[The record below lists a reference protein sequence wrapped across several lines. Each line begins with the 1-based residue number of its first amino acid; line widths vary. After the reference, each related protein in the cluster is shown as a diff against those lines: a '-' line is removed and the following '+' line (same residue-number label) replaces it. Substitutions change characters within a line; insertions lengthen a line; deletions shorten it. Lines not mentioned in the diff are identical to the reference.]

1 MQKDLS
7 IVIPCY
13 NENSRGNFQYR
24 LDKLI
29 SFMCENT
36 NIDFEIILVNDGS
49 TDDTLKVIKYYE
61 DNYEFVKV
69 ITYKKNVG
77 KSHALKQGIRRA
89 VGDYTLMMD
98 ADLNVP
104 LKNINKFYN
113 YISKATLHH
122 LVIAVRTNKYEN
134 RSSARK
140 FLSRMA
146 HLSTSIL
153 LGIPNI
159 KDTQCGFKMF
169 KTDKAVRI
177 LPCIRSKRWLF
188 DIELILYMQAQGIKV
203 RTYDVKA
210 REDVP
215 STINSMEALK
225 SSIKELLMIVF
236 TRRSTIK
243 QIQNT

>member
-69 ITYKKNVG
+69 ITYKKNIG
-77 KSHALKQGIRRA
+77 KSHALKQGIKRA

-169 KTDKAVRI
+169 KTDKLLLR
-177 LPCIRSKRWLF
+177 
-188 DIELILYMQAQGIKV
+188 IELSEFRLTYPHCMDNTHHILHILLYITADK
-203 RTYDVKA
+203 
-210 REDVP
+210 
-215 STINSMEALK
+215 TISEHCSQSCHFLLIRFFRRHNRYKLFRDLLK
-225 SSIKELLMIVF
+225 MAFKYQCI
-236 TRRSTIK
+236 
-243 QIQNT
+243 